1 MGAAKPLPAV
11 LFVRVPHRDGYIY
24 YTPEYVDARARKT
37 IIITVVFIGHQVNDL
52 AEIGRD
58 IESFTKAGR
67 RVPVAVWEKYDR
79 LNKRHK
85 KHEAMTTVAADMQET
100 QRRKVIRARPEREVE
115 EGGGRESTLPED
127 DSYQSDSETLRS
139 PSTYLKL
146 RRRSERYSRAVVG
159 SRCCTFGSGRGDGVE
174 QRGALHPA
182 GTSTTIPTRSRSSPW
197 GLREREKLNELC
209 E

>member
-1 MGAAKPLPAV
+1 MCAHKKN
-11 LFVRVPHRDGYIY
+11 
-24 YTPEYVDARARKT
+24 TT
-37 IIITVVFIGHQVNDL
+37 TVVFIVHQVNDL

-67 RVPVAVWEKYDR
+67 RIPVAVWEKYDR

-139 PSTYLKL
+139 PSPHLKI
-146 RRRSERYSRAVVG
+146 RRRSERHSRAVVG
-159 SRCCTFGSGRGDGVE
+159 SSCCTFGSGRGDGVE
-174 QRGALHPA
+174 QRGALLPV
-182 GTSTTIPTRSRSSPW
+182 GTGTAISTRSHSSSW
-197 GLREREKLNELC
+197 GAHEREKLNELC